1 MILKT
6 KRFNQWI
13 FTKNSIFI
21 PLKDIS
27 AIPYAID
34 SSVSFNEFL
43 KPSNM
48 DKQLDTV
55 GILLSIGEERTFEKE
70 DRSIFKKSL
79 VIGDPYEMKSI
90 EVVLWSKDL
99 IV

>member
-1 MILKT
+1 
-6 KRFNQWI
+6 
-13 FTKNSIFI
+13 
-21 PLKDIS
+21 
-27 AIPYAID
+27 
-34 SSVSFNEFL
+34 
-43 KPSNM
+43 M